1 VQMGRTAHG
10 RGPGGRP
17 TLARPVFA
25 APNRN
30 VDLLEWFS
38 DEEREVCSD
47 CGEKACV
54 SFPGLQ
60 AAFCLACNAVKVD
73 GKKIELA

>member
-1 VQMGRTAHG
+1 MDVRHGPSYPGPPMPAARTF
-10 RGPGGRP
+10 
-17 TLARPVFA
+17 T
-25 APNRN
+25 N

-38 DEEREVCSD
+38 EDERDVCSE

-54 SFPGLQ
+54 TFPGLD

-73 GKKIELA
+73 GKTIALG